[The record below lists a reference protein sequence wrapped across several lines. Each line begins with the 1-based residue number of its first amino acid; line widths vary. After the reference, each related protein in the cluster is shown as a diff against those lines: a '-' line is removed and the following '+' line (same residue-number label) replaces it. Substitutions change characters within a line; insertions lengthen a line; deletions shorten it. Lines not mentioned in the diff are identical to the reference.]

1 MSKKRDKHIHKDVQ
15 TNNSMASNVNSSSW
29 IRKPFMPYVL
39 LIVIFYIITAI
50 YFSPAFQGM
59 EFNSHDSSQW
69 TAMSKESMDYYKEH
83 KEYAQWSG
91 RMFSGMPGVMLWGM
105 KHPDIVDLTGFQIL
119 FSAKLFPALIIYEFF
134 MLGFLTAL
142 SLFLYYRRLIPA
154 IIGGLAIQ
162 LSTVTVVSLA
172 AGHVN
177 KIGTLAFF
185 VPILFSCL
193 LILRKNYI
201 KGMLL
206 FILCLHSMLLE
217 NHTQI
222 VYYIMLYVVP
232 FVLVKAIKDFL
243 QDKNFKHLLTSG
255 AIMLVSCVVAAMM
268 HSTIFLQ
275 NDFLKETTRG
285 HQILNFDNKQS
296 TAEPKA
302 GEDGVGVDYAT
313 QWSYSVKE
321 IGSWLIP
328 NFVGGASGGAVD
340 ENSNTYATLTGNG
353 VGGDQA
359 LGFCERL
366 PLYWGDQPFVAGPY
380 YLGAI
385 VIFLFLLGMFLYRGA
400 MKWYLFAL
408 IVFSTFMALGKNFM
422 SFYNILYN
430 YLPLFN
436 KFRTPTMIIAVVQI
450 CMVLVGVLGIME
462 LLSPKI
468 SEEDKK
474 KALKYSGGIVAG
486 LCLFFLLMGGSVL
499 KFQSFYKET
508 PEALTADESFKQQL
522 TGMVGNEQFATDI
535 VNAVKK
541 DRAAMFRKDAT
552 RSTIFVLL
560 AIGLLY
566 LLLYRKVSAT
576 YILSGMAF
584 LIVVDLWQVD
594 RRYLSDKNFVP
605 KGTVEE
611 ATYPL
616 TAANQR
622 ILEDK
627 GYYRMIDFTV
637 SPFNDAGPCLY
648 HHTIGGY
655 NPNKLRRYQ
664 DVIENGFQKDFSK
677 LNQGRLQDMHYLNML
692 NCKYIKTGAE
702 SDKVIVNPYAYGSA
716 WFVNKLKIV
725 ETPEEEITLVDSLN
739 PLETAIIHKEF
750 EKDISDMMLGLDTS
764 SSENRYIHF
773 VSYDPKYMVYESNS
787 DKDEFAVFSEVI
799 YRPNSEWKS
808 YIDGKEVKHARVD
821 YILRGMR
828 IPQGKHKIEFKYD
841 NPLFHKTYNMAYIG
855 SIIFLLIFAG
865 GVFLYIKEIKKS
877 QTGHSSEII

>member
-1 MSKKRDKHIHKDVQ
+1 MAKVNKKKQENSFQ
-15 TNNSMASNVNSSSW
+15 TSNSSMGGQFALTKKW
-29 IRKPFMPYVL
+29 YFPYVL
-39 LIVIFYIITAI
+39 LVALFYIISAA
-50 YFSPAFQGM
+50 YFSAAFQGM

-69 TAMSKESMDYYKEH
+69 TAMSKESMDYFKEH

-105 KHPDIVDLTGFQIL
+105 KHPDIVDYTGL
-119 FSAKLFPALIIYEFF
+119 PALNGVHLFPDLFMYEFF
-134 MLGFLTAL
+134 MLGFLAAL

-154 IIGGLAIQ
+154 IIGGLAVQ
-162 LSTVTVVSLA
+162 LSTVTIVSLA

-185 VPILFSCL
+185 VPILFSTL
-193 LILRKNYI
+193 LILRKEYI

-232 FVLVKAIKDFL
+232 FVVVKAIKDFL
-243 QDKNFKHLLTSG
+243 QDKNIKHLLTSG
-255 AIMLVSCVVAAMM
+255 LIMLVSCVVAAMM

-285 HQILNFDNKQS
+285 QQILNFDNNQS
-296 TAEPKA
+296 ATEPKA

-340 ENSNTYATLTGNG
+340 EGSNTFATLTGNG
-353 VGGDQA
+353 VGSDQA

-385 VIFLFLLGMFLYRGA
+385 VIFLFFFGMLLYRGA
-400 MKWYLFAL
+400 MKWYLLAL
-408 IVFSTFMALGKNFM
+408 IVFSTLMALGKNFL
-422 SFYNILYN
+422 SFYDLLYS
-430 YLPLFN
+430 YFPLFN
-436 KFRTPTMIIAVVQI
+436 KFRTPTMIIAVIQI
-450 CMVLVGVLGIME
+450 CMVLIGVLGIME
-462 LLSPKI
+462 LVSTKV

-486 LCLFFLLMGGSVL
+486 LCLFFLLMGGSLL
-499 KFQSFYKET
+499 KFQSYHKET
-508 PEALTADESFKQQL
+508 AEALTADESFKQQL
-522 TGMVGNEQFATDI
+522 TGMVGSEQFATDI

-541 DRAAMFRKDAT
+541 DRAVLFRKDAT
-552 RSTIFVLL
+552 RSTVFVLL

-566 LLLYRKVSAT
+566 LLLYRNIKAT
-576 YILSGMAF
+576 YILSGLAF
-584 LIVVDLWQVD
+584 LIVMDLWQID

-605 KGTVEE
+605 EGTVEE
-611 ATYPL
+611 ETYPL

-648 HHTIGGY
+648 HHTVGGY

-664 DVIENGFQKDFSK
+664 DIVENGFQKDFAK

-702 SDKVIVNPYAYGSA
+702 ADKVITNPYANGPA
-716 WFVNKLKIV
+716 WFVNRLKIV
-725 ETPEEEITLVDSLN
+725 STPEEEISLVDSLN

-750 EKDISDMMLGLDTS
+750 EKEISDMMLGLDTS
-764 SSENRYIHF
+764 SSQNRFIRF

-799 YRPNSEWKS
+799 YRPNTEWKAF
-808 YIDGKEVKHARVD
+808 IDGKEVKHIRVN

-828 IPQGKHKIEFKYD
+828 VPSGKHKIEFKYD

-855 SIIFLLIFAG
+855 SIIFILIFAG
-865 GVFLYIKEIKKS
+865 GVFLYIKDRKNRKAADN
-877 QTGHSSEII
+877 TNMV